1 MDKES
6 KVMQITDQYLER
18 FGKVM
23 IGIYYLPPLENNW
36 NFSIFINSLLITLR
50 RMDLMPEYSWFM
62 DASGGHHLIL
72 WVNGYFRHDLSE
84 ITPTVSRLWQIHT
97 QTPLTVVDCIPILSE
112 SREYGKS
119 RLKQFLYSLGLD
131 QTITANWHQRTFG
144 MSRLR

>member
-62 DASGGHHLIL
+62 DASSGHHLIL
-72 WVNGYFRHDLSE
+72 WGNGYFRHDLSE

-97 QTPLTVVDCIPILSE
+97 QTPFACFLQIRYNCQNPMCCSALSE
-112 SREYGKS
+112 RFSPSSFE
-119 RLKQFLYSLGLD
+119 
-131 QTITANWHQRTFG
+131 
-144 MSRLR
+144 

>member
-1 MDKES
+1 MAKES
-6 KVMQITDQYLER
+6 KVMQTTDQYLER

-36 NFSIFINSLLITLR
+36 NFSIFINSLSITLR

-144 MSRLR
+144 MSQLR